1 MSLKKSIELLNVMAR
16 ILVVQKIRSNFK
28 YVWKCRLCKH
38 VQGCWVQG
46 VAVSFN
52 PSMPPFSN
60 CDRNSKSSHKQQCQD
75 RTTGCWLYVNP
86 FPLVRDPKIILI
98 QKKRKKKKNT
108 GVIKRKEILLLRK
121 SIKIPIVKR
130 QDFYFNMSSFCIFFL
145 IHKRSNNLMIHTHIY
160 IMQLSCSLSWL
171 WAPVVYCITCN
182 LPDPHSLCD
191 YATVPGCASGYM

>member
-98 QKKRKKKKNT
+98 QKKEEKEKKKL
-108 GVIKRKEILLLRK
+108 G
-121 SIKIPIVKR
+121 
-130 QDFYFNMSSFCIFFL
+130 
-145 IHKRSNNLMIHTHIY
+145 
-160 IMQLSCSLSWL
+160 
-171 WAPVVYCITCN
+171 
-182 LPDPHSLCD
+182 
-191 YATVPGCASGYM
+191 

>member
-28 YVWKCRLCKH
+28 YVWKCWLCKH

-86 FPLVRDPKIILI
+86 FPGVNWGN
-98 QKKRKKKKNT
+98 KKRRNSFIEKIYKDTHSKKA
-108 GVIKRKEILLLRK
+108 GLLF
-121 SIKIPIVKR
+121 
-130 QDFYFNMSSFCIFFL
+130 QHEFFL
-145 IHKRSNNLMIHTHIY
+145 YFFSYTHAVISNDTYTHIY
-160 IMQLSCSLSWL
+160 YAIVMFFIMIMSTSCVLYHL
-171 WAPVVYCITCN
+171 
-182 LPDPHSLCD
+182 
-191 YATVPGCASGYM
+191 

>member
-98 QKKRKKKKNT
+98 QKKKEKKNKKT
-108 GVIKRKEILLLRK
+108 GVIKREEILLLRK

-145 IHKRSNNLMIHTHIY
+145 THT
-160 IMQLSCSLSWL
+160 Q
-171 WAPVVYCITCN
+171 
-182 LPDPHSLCD
+182 
-191 YATVPGCASGYM
+191 

>member
-75 RTTGCWLYVNP
+75 RTTGCWLYVCARSKNN
-86 FPLVRDPKIILI
+86 FNS
-98 QKKRKKKKNT
+98 KKKKKEKKYWGNKK
-108 GVIKRKEILLLRK
+108 KRNSFIEKIYKDTHSKKAGLLF
-121 SIKIPIVKR
+121 
-130 QDFYFNMSSFCIFFL
+130 QHEFFL
-145 IHKRSNNLMIHTHIY
+145 YFFSYTHTVISNDTYTHIY
-160 IMQLSCSLSWL
+160 YAIVMFFIMIMSTSCVLYHL
-171 WAPVVYCITCN
+171 
-182 LPDPHSLCD
+182 
-191 YATVPGCASGYM
+191 

>member
-98 QKKRKKKKNT
+98 QKKKEKRKKKT
-108 GVIKRKEILLLRK
+108 GVIKREEILLLRK

-145 IHKRSNNLMIHTHIY
+145 THT
-160 IMQLSCSLSWL
+160 Q
-171 WAPVVYCITCN
+171 
-182 LPDPHSLCD
+182 
-191 YATVPGCASGYM
+191 

>member
-16 ILVVQKIRSNFK
+16 ILVVQKIRFNFK

-98 QKKRKKKKNT
+98 QKKKKKKKNT
-108 GVIKRKEILLLRK
+108 GVIKRKQILLLRK
-121 SIKIPIVKR
+121 SIKIPIVKK
-130 QDFYFNMSSFCIFFL
+130 QDFYFNMSSTSFCIFFL
-145 IHKRSNNLMIHTHIY
+145 THA
-160 IMQLSCSLSWL
+160 Q
-171 WAPVVYCITCN
+171 
-182 LPDPHSLCD
+182 
-191 YATVPGCASGYM
+191 

>member
-98 QKKRKKKKNT
+98 QKKKKKKNKKT
-108 GVIKRKEILLLRK
+108 GVIKREEILLLRK

-145 IHKRSNNLMIHTHIY
+145 THT
-160 IMQLSCSLSWL
+160 Q
-171 WAPVVYCITCN
+171 
-182 LPDPHSLCD
+182 
-191 YATVPGCASGYM
+191 

>member
-38 VQGCWVQG
+38 VQGCWVQV

-98 QKKRKKKKNT
+98 QKKKEKEKKNW
-108 GVIKRKEILLLRK
+108 GNKKRRNSFIEKIYKDTHSKKAGLLF
-121 SIKIPIVKR
+121 
-130 QDFYFNMSSFCIFFL
+130 QHEFFL
-145 IHKRSNNLMIHTHIY
+145 YFFSYTHAVISNDTYTHIY
-160 IMQLSCSLSWL
+160 YAIVMFFIMIMSTSCVLYHL
-171 WAPVVYCITCN
+171 
-182 LPDPHSLCD
+182 
-191 YATVPGCASGYM
+191 

>member
-75 RTTGCWLYVNP
+75 KTTGCWLYVNP
-86 FPLVRDPKIILI
+86 FSLVCQRSKNNFSSTKK
-98 QKKRKKKKNT
+98 KKRKRKKRTKYWGNK
-108 GVIKRKEILLLRK
+108 KRRRQ
-121 SIKIPIVKR
+121 SIKIPIR
-130 QDFYFNMSSFCIFFL
+130 Y
-145 IHKRSNNLMIHTHIY
+145 
-160 IMQLSCSLSWL
+160 
-171 WAPVVYCITCN
+171 P
-182 LPDPHSLCD
+182 
-191 YATVPGCASGYM
+191 

>member
-75 RTTGCWLYVNP
+75 RTTGRWLYVNP

-98 QKKRKKKKNT
+98 QKKKKKKNKKT
-108 GVIKRKEILLLRK
+108 GVIKREEILLLRK

-145 IHKRSNNLMIHTHIY
+145 THT
-160 IMQLSCSLSWL
+160 Q
-171 WAPVVYCITCN
+171 
-182 LPDPHSLCD
+182 
-191 YATVPGCASGYM
+191 